1 LNTRSLNFGLA
12 GVKLVSFDVFDTVV
26 ARRCGAPANLFRILA
41 EKLRARET
49 IALSP
54 VAFELARSRAEQRAR
69 YHKGG
74 RDVCF
79 AEIYEELNSL
89 WRLPQPVVQ
98 DVMNLELEAEREN
111 LFAIPGAL
119 SMVQAAR
126 EAKKRVVFTSDMYL
140 PEDFLRATLVQLG
153 LLEER
158 ESLYVSSRWG
168 RSKADGGLYQV
179 LLEKETLAPDEVLHI
194 GDSYHVDY
202 LNSRKA
208 GLRAI
213 RLDRGPLNRFEAA
226 LATAEASAS
235 ENATR
240 LAGIA
245 RRARLE
251 MDLSGRQTIAAR
263 LGASVAGPLLTLYSE
278 WVLRTAIARGIKRL
292 YFLARDG
299 EALMELCEALAPSLG
314 ADHLRLHYLYGSRQ
328 TWYPAVLVRCDE
340 PAADFFASTVAF
352 NRGSWQQCVEYLG
365 LDPSSPTL
373 KSLASKWARWKPSCD
388 AKRALFLEVISHPEI
403 GPVVR
408 DFLSRQTQLLW
419 RYLKEVGLMDHER
432 CALVDCGWSGTWT
445 DILSDVITAHGGRQP
460 EVFFLGRR
468 HGKVASRAPT
478 SAYLFDHQSGTGL
491 EKIPEYFH
499 IVVEFALTA
508 NHGRTKGFQ
517 ESGGRL
523 VPELAQ
529 TELQGFT
536 VEEWEVFRNSLV
548 RFAELYAE
556 QGNPQQA
563 VPDLRSVLVGCV
575 SLLWEHPSTGEA
587 ELLGR
592 HTIGLSPVK
601 LAEKALAR
609 AYGYVDILRLVFRLR
624 LPGYPPYWWHEGAQ
638 AISPFGPRV
647 SMAVLWE
654 TRELVRKLA
663 ALSNGGIRMRSLAQ
677 AGVHFLRKLK
687 WQLLPLSDKSG
698 PVTEK
703 VAPEEKPDYR
713 RPVKDSC
720 FHTTSPAPVIVRSE

>member
-1 LNTRSLNFGLA
+1 LNARSLNADLA
-12 GVKLVSFDVFDTVV
+12 GVELVSFDVFDTVI
-26 ARRCGAPANLFRILA
+26 ARRCGAPVNLFRLLA
-41 EKLRARET
+41 EKLRAREL

-54 VAFELARSRAEQRAR
+54 VAFELSRSQAEQRAR
-69 YHKGG
+69 HHKGG
-74 RDVCF
+74 RDVRF
-79 AEIYEELNSL
+79 AEIYEELNNL
-89 WRLPQPVVQ
+89 WRLPQAIVQ
-98 DVMNLELEAEREN
+98 EVMDLELETEREN

-140 PEDFLRATLVQLG
+140 PEDFLRATLAQLG
-153 LLEER
+153 LIEER

-179 LLEKETLAPDEVLHI
+179 LLEQEKLPSDEVLHI
-194 GDSYHVDY
+194 GDSHRADY
-202 LNSRKA
+202 LNARRA
-208 GLRAI
+208 GLRALH
-213 RLDRGPLNRFEAA
+213 LDRGPLNRFEAA
-226 LATAEASAS
+226 LTAAEASVS
-235 ENATR
+235 PGATR
-240 LAGIA
+240 LACIA

-251 MDLSGRQTIAAR
+251 MDLSGRQTIPAR
-263 LGASVAGPLLTLYSE
+263 LGASVAGPLLTLYAE
-278 WVLRTAIARGIKRL
+278 WVLRTASARGIKRL

-299 EALMELCEALAPSLG
+299 EALMKLCEVLAPSLAG
-314 ADHLRLHYLYGSRQ
+314 DLQLQYLYGSRQ

-340 PAADFFASTVAF
+340 SAADFFASTVAF
-352 NRGSWQQCVEYLG
+352 NAGSWQQCVEYLG
-365 LDPSSPTL
+365 LDPSTPCL
-373 KSLASKWARWKPSCD
+373 NSLSSKWARWRPSPD
-388 AKRALFLEVISHPEI
+388 SKRALFLELTCYPEI

-408 DFLSRQTQLLW
+408 DFLSRQTQLLS
-419 RYLKEVGLMDHER
+419 RYLEEVGLMDDES

-468 HGKVASRAPT
+468 RGKVPSRAPT
-478 SAYLFDHQSGTGL
+478 SAYLFDHQLGTGL

-517 ESGGRL
+517 ASGGRL

-529 TELQGFT
+529 TDLQGFT

-556 QGNPQQA
+556 QRTPQQA
-563 VPDLRSVLVGCV
+563 VSDLRSALVAGV

-601 LAEKALAR
+601 HGEKVLAR
-609 AYGYVDILRLVFRLR
+609 AYGYRDVLRLMFQLH
-624 LPGYPPYWWHEGAQ
+624 LPGYPPYWWHEGAL
-638 AISPFGPRV
+638 AASPLGPRAV
-647 SMAVLWE
+647 MAMFWE
-654 TRELVRKLA
+654 GRELVRKLA

-677 AGVHFLRKLK
+677 AGPRFLKKLK
-687 WQLLPLSDKSG
+687 WQLLPLSDTPELISG
-698 PVTEK
+698 KVT
-703 VAPEEKPDYR
+703 PEDKPEYHR
-713 RPVKDSC
+713 IAKDSC
-720 FHTTSPAPVIVRSE
+720 FHATSPAVVITRSE